1 VTSKFSRDARL
12 RRRRA
17 EGLSLRQ
24 LAYRFAISREQVR
37 RILEQTG
44 GDPLARRPC
53 DDRARRTAELEAE
66 RERRRRCIE
75 FDRRRLR
82 EIDDELEARRL
93 DVILDVAG

>member
-44 GDPLARRPC
+44 GDPLGRPC

-75 FDRRRLR
+75 LDRRRLR

-93 DVILDVAG
+93 DAILDVAG